1 MSRRCRR
8 PVSFHGSFIDF
19 LSFTMRVNRKHI
31 LIAVGI
37 LLVSAAAYVGLAKQT
52 EPQSKQVCFL
62 VFVFFCVVVE
72 YKPVPI
78 TIYSTGYLTAFNTV
92 EVRPQVQNV
101 VRAVHVSEGQDVR
114 AGQLLFTL
122 DPRGDTS
129 NVDKARAQL
138 ARDRADLAAAEN
150 TLMRNQELLAKHFV
164 SQAVGD
170 SARSRVESL
179 RGTVKADQAAIE
191 SSNVALGYNRFF
203 VCFCGC
209 FGVFCVFLCCL
220 VFLF

>member
-8 PVSFHGSFIDF
+8 PVSFHGSFFDF

-52 EPQSKQVCFL
+52 EPQSKQARNPVQAIKS
-62 VFVFFCVVVE
+62 VVAE
-72 YKPVPI
+72 QKPVPI

-138 ARDRADLAAAEN
+138 LAV
-150 TLMRNQELLAKHFV
+150 LLRLVWAGGPVPFSASSSVLHFYFFLG
-164 SQAVGD
+164 AG
-170 SARSRVESL
+170 SARPRPRRSGRC
-179 RGTVKADQAAIE
+179 RK
-191 SSNVALGYNRFF
+191 
-203 VCFCGC
+203 
-209 FGVFCVFLCCL
+209 
-220 VFLF
+220 